1 LGFSSSDRHQIS
13 LAKSQSDYLSRQIDK
28 SILNLFQIWKLLPDD
43 RPDQKARFMTETTD
57 HPVLCSTEARQ
68 KAMATIAAASAEAI
82 AEKFKQLAEP
92 PFDLVRKP
100 ETGLVMVRGRMGGTG
115 SPFNLGEVTVTRCVV
130 RLETGET
137 GNAYSLGRNK
147 QKALQSAVIDALW
160 QRSETREQIEADIIT
175 PLAAAQ
181 DAEKKSVKDET
192 EATKVNFFTMVRGD
206 N

>member
-1 LGFSSSDRHQIS
+1 MTDIPSTSS
-13 LAKSQSDYLSRQIDK
+13 
-28 SILNLFQIWKLLPDD
+28 PD
-43 RPDQKARFMTETTD
+43 TEAGAA
-57 HPVLCSTEARQ
+57 VGARQ
-68 KAMATIAAASAEAI
+68 KVIATLAAASAEAV
-82 AEKFKQLAEP
+82 AEKFSALP
-92 PFDLVRKP
+92 PQSYELVRQP

-160 QRSETREQIEADIIT
+160 QHPAMQERIETDIIA
-175 PLAAAQ
+175 PLAEAQ
-181 DAEKKSVKDET
+181 AGTQETVREET

>member
-1 LGFSSSDRHQIS
+1 MTDT
-13 LAKSQSDYLSRQIDK
+13 SQREPA
-28 SILNLFQIWKLLPDD
+28 PD
-43 RPDQKARFMTETTD
+43 AAN
-57 HPVLCSTEARQ
+57 ARQ
-68 KAMATIAAASAEAI
+68 KIMATLAAATPEAV
-82 AEKFKQLAEP
+82 AEKFETLSPP
-92 PFDLVRKP
+92 PFDLVRQP

-137 GNAYSLGRNK
+137 GSAYSLGRNK

-160 QRSETREQIEADIIT
+160 QCNEARLQIENDIIA
-175 PLAAAQ
+175 PLAASQ
-181 DAEKKSVKDET
+181 TAEKETVMEET